1 MATDKPKQTPLLEAQ
16 NPRPLALLCID
27 VIAANF
33 ASRPTLRGIP
43 ARFVP
48 KVTAL
53 LPLDLPLEVVSPII
67 DDEVYWRRRALGRWS
82 NCQVGEHG
90 SSWKRLFF
98 ETHLQDFLEAFDV
111 AKQSNEELMQLL
123 ALSKDYIF
131 SLRVR
136 QLLSHLDL
144 ATFFQAVPTLSNL
157 DLTYGALHVGM
168 SYVRTLFGMK
178 PQDVTSLAKALRVTE
193 TLTVMSLRANQ
204 LDDSAVRTLAAG
216 LMTNSTVTVL
226 DLSHNRLADRGVK
239 ALAKLLG
246 ASSVLVSLDLADNH
260 VHADGGKY
268 LGRALRVNSS
278 LQSLNLRLNRLGDEG
293 CRLLLDGCKENAS
306 LARLNLSCN
315 AAEAEV
321 AQALLALLPCN
332 AALTDLDLSANA
344 LDEAGVRLIRAA
356 LESNSTLLK
365 IDLRLNRA
373 EPDTVGAIEEL
384 AKRNQL
390 AHQRTLRRAQDGSRA
405 HSAAAAS

>member
-1 MATDKPKQTPLLEAQ
+1 MRLPAYAAATRFFRRA
-16 NPRPLALLCID
+16 RASRALPPTRRRATALT
-27 VIAANF
+27 A
-33 ASRPTLRGIP
+33 RPTLRGIP

-204 LDDSAVRTLAAG
+204 LDDSAVRTLG
-216 LMTNSTVTVL
+216 Q
-226 DLSHNRLADRGVK
+226 H
-239 ALAKLLG
+239 
-246 ASSVLVSLDLADNH
+246 
-260 VHADGGKY
+260 
-268 LGRALRVNSS
+268 RAR
-278 LQSLNLRLNRLGDEG
+278 
-293 CRLLLDGCKENAS
+293 
-306 LARLNLSCN
+306 AR
-315 AAEAEV
+315 
-321 AQALLALLPCN
+321 
-332 AALTDLDLSANA
+332 
-344 LDEAGVRLIRAA
+344 RAA
-356 LESNSTLLK
+356 
-365 IDLRLNRA
+365 RA
-373 EPDTVGAIEEL
+373 RGAR
-384 AKRNQL
+384 AR
-390 AHQRTLRRAQDGSRA
+390 AHRPQRGDSVPRRAARPRRRAQPPA
-405 HSAAAAS
+405 